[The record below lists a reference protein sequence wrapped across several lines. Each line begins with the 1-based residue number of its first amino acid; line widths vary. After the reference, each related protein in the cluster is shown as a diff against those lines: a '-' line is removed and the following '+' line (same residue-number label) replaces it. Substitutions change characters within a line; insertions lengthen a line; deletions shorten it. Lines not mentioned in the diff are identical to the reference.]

1 MWEQN
6 KISVVFP
13 VFNEEEGVKDCI
25 EEYFSFGIVDEIIAV
40 DNNSTDNSANEIKKT
55 NAKYVKENQQG
66 YGAALQRGLKEATG
80 DIIFMS
86 ESDNTFVAKDI
97 YKFLMYA
104 DEFDVVFGTRT
115 SKSLIW
121 GRAKMYWYLRYGN
134 VIVAKLLEYLFNGP
148 CFTDVGCT
156 LKMVKKRSLNIVLPQ
171 LKVKGSHFIPDF
183 MIVVLKNKIKCVEI
197 PVNYKER
204 VGYSKITS
212 NFWKSL
218 KLALIIIG
226 FCFKE
231 RFKR

>member
-1 MWEQN
+1 
-6 KISVVFP
+6 
-13 VFNEEEGVKDCI
+13 
-25 EEYFSFGIVDEIIAV
+25 
-40 DNNSTDNSANEIKKT
+40 
-55 NAKYVKENQQG
+55 
-66 YGAALQRGLKEATG
+66 
-80 DIIFMS
+80 
-86 ESDNTFVAKDI
+86 
-97 YKFLMYA
+97 
-104 DEFDVVFGTRT
+104 
-115 SKSLIW
+115 
-121 GRAKMYWYLRYGN
+121 MYWYLRYGN

-171 LKVKGSHFIPDF
+171 LKVKGSHFIPEF

-212 NFWKSL
+212 DFCKAF
-218 KLALIIIG
+218 KLGLIIIG

>member
-13 VFNEEEGVKDCI
+13 VFNEEEGVKACL
-25 EEYFSFGIVDEIIAV
+25 EEYISLDIVDEIIAV

-156 LKMVKKRSLNIVLPQ
+156 LKMVRKRSLNIVLPQ
-171 LKVKGSHFIPDF
+171 LKVKGSHFIPEL

-212 NFWKSL
+212 DFWRSF
-218 KLALIIIG
+218 KLGLIIIG